1 MLKMGIIG
9 MGKMG
14 EFHAGWIRNQEGMAL
29 TALCERNPTR
39 AKTLADQYGIAVYG
53 DADTFLRE
61 AEIDFAVIV
70 TTHDAHEELAVKALN
85 AGRHVIV
92 EKPMCMT
99 YAGCLR
105 MIGAAEANAR
115 HLFVHQSSRWDRDF
129 LLLREVLDSGVLGD
143 LLSIQSRVTLCDE
156 GWPSWGIEGMQNPW
170 RIKAQYGGGMLYDW
184 GPHLVDELLLLMG
197 REPLGVFGTLQ
208 HGVWSNEV
216 DDYFHA
222 LLRYENGVVCQ
233 IECSNNARL
242 PAPRWYV
249 IGTKGTLV
257 VKGKSEPVWNEAELL
272 LEAPNGERSRRHIEL
287 IGVKE
292 SGIEGGFYCDLI
304 PYLEG
309 RIPHFVDMYEA
320 ARVVKVLEMIAQS
333 SRECRFV
340 AYEA

>member
-1 MLKMGIIG
+1 MLKLGIIG

-14 EFHAGWIRNQEGMAL
+14 EFHAGWIRDQDGIDL
-29 TALCERNPTR
+29 TALCERDEAR
-39 AKTLADQYGIAVYG
+39 ADALRARYGVDVYS
-53 DADTFLRE
+53 DVDRFLRE

-70 TTHDAHEELAVKALN
+70 TTHDVHEDLTVKALN

-105 MIGAAEANAR
+105 MIDAAEKNGR
-115 HLFVHQSSRWDRDF
+115 HLLVHQSSRWDRDF
-129 LLLREVLDSGVLGD
+129 LLLREVLDSGALGD

-156 GWPSWGIEGMQNPW
+156 GWPSWGIEGMKNPW
-170 RIKAQYGGGMLYDW
+170 RVKARYGGGMLFDW
-184 GPHLVDELLLLMG
+184 GPHLVDELLLLMKD
-197 REPLGVFGTLQ
+197 EPMGVFGTLQ
-208 HGVWSNEV
+208 NGVWSDEV

-222 LLRYENGVVCQ
+222 TVRYANGVVCHV
-233 IECSNNARL
+233 ECSNNARL

-249 IGTKGTLV
+249 LGTKGAFV
-257 VKGKSEPVWNEAELL
+257 VKGKSEPIWDEAELF
-272 LEAPNGERSRRHIEL
+272 LEAVDGARSHRRIEL

-292 SGIEGGFYCDLI
+292 SGIEGGFYRDLI

-309 RIPHFVDMYEA
+309 KDVPFVEMHEA

-333 SRECRFV
+333 SRENRFV
-340 AYEA
+340 SWSD